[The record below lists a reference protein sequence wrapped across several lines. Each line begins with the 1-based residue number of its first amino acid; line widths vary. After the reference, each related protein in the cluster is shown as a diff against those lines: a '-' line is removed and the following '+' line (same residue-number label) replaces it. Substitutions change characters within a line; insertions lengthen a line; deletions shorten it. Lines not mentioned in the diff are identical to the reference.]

1 MGSKHTAPTR
11 STTAVVGVCAGKDCR
26 RSREFDDL
34 KATLTGCTI
43 VETRCLDIC
52 HGPVVII
59 EPWSDE
65 AVVLSRLRAASDVRD
80 LHHVIADRAKLT
92 SRLKK
97 RRVLGSK
104 RRAALRRAART
115 FRR

>member
-1 MGSKHTAPTR
+1 MATKHSAPI
-11 STTAVVGVCAGKDCR
+11 VVGLCAGKDCR
-26 RSREFDDL
+26 RSREFEDL

-52 HGPVVII
+52 HGPVVIV
-59 EPWSDE
+59 EPLSEDP
-65 AVVLSRLRAASDVRD
+65 VVLSKLRAPKDARA
-80 LHHVIADRAKLT
+80 LQRVIDGDAEL
-92 SRLKK
+92 SGHLKK

-104 RRAALRRAART
+104 RRSALRRASRA